1 MGQIDSWFIGSRCV
15 DRHAWGYINLSID
28 DHSIS
33 HMHLLGQGMQIT
45 LNPGTPT
52 QRTILN
58 VPNYNFD
65 YQKAYNVAP
74 IPVSRGDR
82 IQINCT
88 YNPKLAQ
95 ELPILRKA
103 PPHFVT
109 FGDGSSD
116 EMCVGVTWQ
125 TSSVPNSHDSL

>member
-1 MGQIDSWFIGSRCV
+1 MV
-15 DRHAWGYINLSID
+15 
-28 DHSIS
+28 
-33 HMHLLGQGMQIT
+33 
-45 LNPGTPT
+45 LNPGMSKAK
-52 QRTILN
+52 TILN
-58 VPNYNFD
+58 VPNYNFH

-74 IPVSRGDR
+74 IAVSRGDR
-82 IQINCT
+82 VQINCT
-88 YNPKLAQ
+88 YDPKLAQ

-125 TSSVPNSHDSL
+125 TSSLPNSHGSLLATDAGAFGGRGGLPTPA